1 MKTTEQ
7 ILEEYGRFLLLRD
20 AVPGWEA
27 QCREGR
33 AALREKK
40 LDMDW
45 KEVDMKNLENPNFFQ
60 RLLGRI
66 EEKQEKART
75 AYREAAAEYT
85 REKRHLEGLEQKLTE
100 MKQEL
105 SALEGAE
112 EAWRSRQGED
122 ISKELVR
129 QYIAP
134 AALQAANLILEALEQ
149 AGEWMRVDARRRDV
163 QQGNRKLEFLGLASG
178 YALRLVD
185 YLALMGM
192 DPGQQGGYLRYPDS
206 YITGVTSEYKQLDRL
221 NGAMDQV
228 RQVRSNLKE
237 V

>member
-20 AVPGWEA
+20 AVPGWEV
-27 QCREGR
+27 QCGEGR
-33 AALREKK
+33 TALREKK
-40 LDMDW
+40 LDLDW

-60 RLLGRI
+60 RLLGRT

-129 QYIAP
+129 QNIAP

-228 RQVRSNLKE
+228 RQVRSNVKE